1 MLSHLSIQNFAII
14 DALELSFFPGLNV
27 ITGET
32 GAGKSIILN
41 AGHLLLGERPSSDLI
56 RTGEKSLRVEALF
69 SLPATIQQSTGP
81 DLRNEDE
88 ETELAV
94 SRVIYQEGP
103 NKVFLNG
110 RLATVAMLQDRVP
123 RLMSIVGQ
131 HDHQILLHRDA
142 HLDILDEYGGL
153 ASSRQRVEGLFLRLG
168 NLHQQKHLFLRNRSR
183 LAEQRELLEFQL
195 NELESA
201 RPTPEEDVQ
210 LLEER
215 ERLRHA
221 RTLYE
226 QAQGS
231 YHLLYDRED
240 ALLSSLGAIESGL
253 AQMANVDSSL
263 RATKER
269 LHSAI
274 MELEDVALTLRD
286 YAEGIVFDP
295 ARIEVVEDRL
305 SRLERLKKKYGPT
318 LSEVFSRMEET
329 RKTLNAL
336 RDDNSSGTQLDVQ
349 IRNTEEELAKEA
361 LALSDVRKHKAE
373 TLARDVRGELSSLSM
388 PGMVF
393 RVEFGRIPSS
403 QKGVLSCGDL
413 VFGPYGVDDV
423 EFIMAAN
430 PGEDLRPLSRIASGG
445 ELSRILL
452 SIKRILAGT
461 ASVETLIF
469 DEVDAGIGG
478 TIAET
483 LGKKLKEISRF
494 HQVLCVTHLPQ
505 IACFADHHY
514 KVFKEVLEGRTV
526 TRVVRLGPE
535 ERIAEIARMLGG
547 KEGDDA
553 AVAYAC
559 KMIERLS

>member
-1 MLSHLSIQNFAII
+1 LLSHLSIQNFAII

-69 SLPATIQQSTGP
+69 SLPEAIKESADP
-81 DLRNEDE
+81 DGRSEDE
-88 ETELAV
+88 KSEIAV

-103 NKVFLNG
+103 NKVYLNG
-110 RLATVAMLQDRVP
+110 RLGTVAMLQDQVP

-153 ASSRQRVEGLFLRLG
+153 AGSRQRVEHLFDQLG
-168 NLHQQKHLFLRNRSR
+168 TLHQQKQRFLRNRNR

-195 NELESA
+195 NEMETA
-201 RPTPEEDVQ
+201 RPAPEEDLQ

-231 YHLLYDRED
+231 YHLLYERED
-240 ALLSSLGAIESGL
+240 ALLSSLAALESGL
-253 AQMANVDSSL
+253 ARMADVDASL
-263 RATKER
+263 RSVKDR

-274 MELEDVALTLRD
+274 MELDDVALTLRD
-286 YAEGIVFDP
+286 YAEGIIFDP
-295 ARIEVVEDRL
+295 ARLEVVEDRL
-305 SRLERLKKKYGPT
+305 ARLERLKKKYGPT
-318 LSEVFSRMEET
+318 LSEVFDRLEET
-329 RKTLNAL
+329 RRTLNAL
-336 RDDNSSGTQLDVQ
+336 QEGDGSGAQLDAE
-349 IRNTEEELAKEA
+349 IRDTEEELAQEA
-361 LALSDVRKHKAE
+361 LRLSDIRKHKAA
-373 TLARDVRGELSSLSM
+373 TLAGAVREELTSLSM

-393 RVEFGRIPSS
+393 RADFGRLTSS
-403 QKGVLSCGDL
+403 QKGVLSIGDL

-423 EFIMAAN
+423 EFTMAAN
-430 PGEDLRPLSRIASGG
+430 PGEDLRPLSKIASGG

-452 SIKRILAGT
+452 AIKRILAGT

-469 DEVDAGIGG
+469 DEVDTGIGG
-478 TIAET
+478 TIAEI

-514 KVFKEVLEGRTV
+514 KVFKEVREGRTV
-526 TRVVRLGPE
+526 TRVVRLGPQ

-559 KMIERLS
+559 RMVERLG